1 MSKDLKLYVVIV
13 MPKNQ
18 IMVAVHKSK
27 LFQSVIPNREQ
38 IQIHLYQQARRKE
51 LGYLF
56 SSIKISLSKKDFE
69 PLRTELSRKAGG
81 SYKSSI
87 IDIVSE
93 LGQKPFIQI
102 IQKNE

>member
-1 MSKDLKLYVVIV
+1 MSKDLKLYIAVV

-27 LFQSVIPNREQ
+27 LFQSIIPNREQ
-38 IQIHLYQQARRKE
+38 IQAHLYQQAQKKD
-51 LGYLF
+51 LGYPF

-69 PLRTELSRKAGG
+69 PLRAELSRKAGG
-81 SYKSSI
+81 SYKSLI
-87 IDIVSE
+87 IDIISE
-93 LGQKPFIQI
+93 LGQKPLIQI